1 VHLTRLHPH
10 GLVLHLSA
18 HFGNHRAARVG
29 QRRKI
34 RPAPRSWA
42 MNPIL
47 MVRIFEAL
55 KKPLGNSILQT
66 DIDSSLSAN
75 FSLFTI
81 AAFYIHTIACRFALS
96 DKLNTVDANLCG
108 RMNWTWLVVCNSSES
123 RWR

>member
-55 KKPLGNSILQT
+55 KKPLGNSTLQT
-66 DIDSSLSAN
+66 DIDSSLSA
-75 FSLFTI
+75 
-81 AAFYIHTIACRFALS
+81 
-96 DKLNTVDANLCG
+96 NTVDANLCG